1 MNPVT
6 RKVLITL
13 LVFGVVGAVFASVVF
28 GKKGRQPAIA
38 PTTSAPAAQDAQ
50 PMKAADQASSQPPI
64 ELGPAAPTAP
74 AAAAA
79 LAPVA
84 PQVGAIKAVPAGD
97 APRAIP
103 SPLGSLDPTKARFQ
117 IEFAPN
123 GAGINRILFSD
134 YWNSAAAQ
142 RQAQRHAKNDNA
154 PAPLEADR
162 HALRAYGV
170 IGTTPV
176 PMLAM
181 HSAEVD
187 GQRVSL
193 FGSVWSERL
202 PGVFATR
209 VERDGTAI
217 VEITRTFRLGDQGG
231 GYELIETVE
240 FRSLAG
246 DHEVQLV
253 SYGPGDLTLET
264 GAFIDARR
272 FQLGYL
278 MSAERDPTGT
288 SVLYHDGTIE
298 RSSAISKID
307 DGEIQFWPTPT
318 GEQEGLRLSWFGST
332 SRYFALGV
340 LAPYAPPGADSREIG
355 AGVHAIRGQLGVDA
369 GGEQVV
375 FTELHTAPQRV
386 AGGQTLTIIRGIY
399 AGPLEPKVLN
409 GAPPLGALGVG
420 GLIRYSLGG
429 MCACCTFAWLADLLV
444 NFLVLLHD
452 YVVFDWGLAIVVLV
466 IVVRLLLHPLTKMS
480 QVQMAKFAKSMGQLK
495 PEMEALQ
502 RRYADDKAK
511 LQQETMRLYKEKGVS
526 PFGCVGGMAPTFL
539 QMPIW
544 MALYAVLYLAF
555 ELRQQAA
562 FFGVFQQIGDW
573 SFLGDLSAQDNFII
587 LPTPIDLWFATLRSI
602 NIIPLGMG
610 VVFWLQQKYMSPPQV
625 GPQTPEQ
632 ESQQKMM
639 KVMMTGMFPLM
650 LYAAPSGLTLYI
662 LTSTLIGMLESKR
675 IRAGIEAAGD
685 KPVKK
690 SAVRDRLGK
699 MYAAALERAQE
710 RAKRGQ
716 KPRTFKG
723 RD

>member
-1 MNPVT
+1 MNPAI
-6 RKVLITL
+6 RKVIITL

-28 GKKGRQPAIA
+28 GKKGRQPTPPAATPTAQVAESSPEKEQTPPSTPTA
-38 PTTSAPAAQDAQ
+38 PTTA
-50 PMKAADQASSQPPI
+50 
-64 ELGPAAPTAP
+64 EP
-74 AAAAA
+74 AAAVAPVA

-84 PQVGAIKAVPAGD
+84 AQGGALKAVPAG
-97 APRAIP
+97 AAASAMP
-103 SPLGSLDPTKARFQ
+103 SPLGSLDPKQARFQ
-117 IEFAPN
+117 LEFAAN

-134 YWNSAAAQ
+134 FWNSASAE
-142 RQAQRHAKNDNA
+142 RQAQRHRKDSSA
-154 PAPLEADR
+154 PAPAEADR

-187 GQRVSL
+187 GQRVGL
-193 FGSVWSERL
+193 FGSVWSERA
-202 PGVFATR
+202 PGVFATSI
-209 VERDGTAI
+209 ERDGAAI
-217 VEITRTFRLGDQGG
+217 LEITRTFRLGEQGA

-240 FRSLAG
+240 FRSLSG

-272 FQLGYL
+272 FQIGYL
-278 MSAERDPTGT
+278 MSAERDPSGT
-288 SVLYHDGTIE
+288 SVLYHDSTIE
-298 RSSAISKID
+298 RASAISKIS
-307 DGEIQFWPTPT
+307 DGEIQFWPTPA

-340 LAPYAPPGADSREIG
+340 LAPYAPPGSDSRQMG
-355 AGVHAIRGQLGVDA
+355 AGVHAIRGQLGADA
-369 GGEQVV
+369 NGQQVV
-375 FTELHTAPQRV
+375 FTELHTAKQRV
-386 AGGQTLTIIRGIY
+386 ANGSSVTLTRGVY

-409 GAPPLGALGVG
+409 GAPPLGALAVG
-420 GLIRYSLGG
+420 GLVRYSLGG

-452 YVVFDWGLAIVVLV
+452 YVVFDWGLAIIVLV

-480 QVQMAKFAKSMGQLK
+480 QVQMAKFAKSMGQMK

-502 RRYADDKAK
+502 RRYADDKQK

-562 FFGVFQQIGDW
+562 FFGVFQMVGDW
-573 SFLGDLSAQDNFII
+573 SFLGDLSAPDNFII

-610 VVFWLQQKYMSPPQV
+610 VVFWLQQKYMAPPQV

-685 KPVKK
+685 KPPKK

-710 RAKRGQ
+710 KANRSQ
-716 KPRTFKG
+716 KARTFKD
-723 RD
+723 RS